1 MPDSL
6 GLEGPTEETDK
17 NSENPFSCLRGGKR
31 GLSHVQTPPPKGDT
45 EHEENQP
52 DGLADEAECGSLRAD
67 ATVHAKD
74 SDMVTSVTR
83 FSSKVP
89 PRPCNCLGTG

>member
-17 NSENPFSCLRGGKR
+17 NSENPFSCPRGGKR
-31 GLSHVQTPPPKGDT
+31 GLSHVQTFPKGDT
-45 EHEENQP
+45 EHEENQS
-52 DGLADEAECGSLRAD
+52 DGLADEAESGSLRAD
-67 ATVHAKD
+67 ASVHAKD
-74 SDMVTSVTR
+74 GDTVTSVTR

-89 PRPCNCLGTG
+89 PRPCNCLEMG